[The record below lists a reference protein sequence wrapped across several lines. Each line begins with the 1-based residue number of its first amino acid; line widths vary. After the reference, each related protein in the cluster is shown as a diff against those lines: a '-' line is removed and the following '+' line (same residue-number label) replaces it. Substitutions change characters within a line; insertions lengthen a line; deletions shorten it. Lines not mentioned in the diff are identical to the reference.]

1 MNTNYL
7 KIAIMAAVS
16 DGSIQ
21 DAESA
26 MLMKLRSS
34 HPIFKSIS
42 DSEAQAATVDVYNKL
57 SAGMEYKYI
66 LEDIGSQLSS
76 DQKSAAYAIAR
87 EICVADFKMFP
98 EENDF
103 IILIEE
109 LWKIKKAVKSSVD
122 RSIQLRYFTD

>member
-1 MNTNYL
+1 
-7 KIAIMAAVS
+7 MAAVA

-21 DAESA
+21 DAESD

-42 DSEAQAATVDVYNKL
+42 DREAQFATVDVYNKL

-66 LEDIGSQLSS
+66 LKDIGAQLSVE
-76 DQKSAAYAIAR
+76 QKAAAYAIAR

-98 EENDF
+98 EESDF
-103 IILIEE
+103 IILMEE
-109 LWKIKKAVKSSVD
+109 LWKIKKAVKNAVD